1 MNKII
6 LTPEEFAPIF
16 ARAWYV
22 VIDGDLCEKIDDF
35 GCNDGSLS
43 TLFQFTDFDETIAVP
58 YDMVEK
64 VCNVEY
70 DPGTDEYRFV
80 GNELAEKIP
89 TFQILGLVKPGE
101 RQPST

>member
-16 ARAWYV
+16 AQAWYV
-22 VIDGDLCEKIDDF
+22 IIDGDLCEKIDDF
-35 GCNDGSLS
+35 EYNDGSLS
-43 TLFQFTDFDETIAVP
+43 TIFQFTGFNETIAVP
-58 YDMVEK
+58 YDTVEK

-89 TFQILGLVKPGE
+89 AFQILGLVKPGE
-101 RQPST
+101 KQPST